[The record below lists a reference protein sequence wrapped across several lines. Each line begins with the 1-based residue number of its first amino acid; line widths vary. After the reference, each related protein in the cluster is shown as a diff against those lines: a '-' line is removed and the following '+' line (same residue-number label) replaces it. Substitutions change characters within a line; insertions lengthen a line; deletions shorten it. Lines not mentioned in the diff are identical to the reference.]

1 MFSNSPEVG
10 SSSLE
15 DSFFESSKTDYFA
28 GRPDIIWRRREQLQ
42 STCMYLQVPGVFWK
56 EDDFVAHK
64 TLLSSC
70 VGPSHHWVWTNKLQA
85 ITEMTRQLRSKKG
98 QVSDHKNAGVLNG
111 LILANGGVLTYQH
124 VVCLST
130 KPRSDGKEY
139 QNGNPCA
146 SIVQSV
152 TSNDKND
159 LDIVGSEGVKNGVW
173 EGIIEVRITI
183 ASKQIYFYTS
193 VYWRK
198 LE

>member
-1 MFSNSPEVG
+1 
-10 SSSLE
+10 
-15 DSFFESSKTDYFA
+15 
-28 GRPDIIWRRREQLQ
+28 
-42 STCMYLQVPGVFWK
+42 
-56 EDDFVAHK
+56 
-64 TLLSSC
+64 
-70 VGPSHHWVWTNKLQA
+70 
-85 ITEMTRQLRSKKG
+85 MTRQLRSKKG
-98 QVSDHKNAGVLNG
+98 QVSDRKNAGVLNG

-193 VYWRK
+193 VY
-198 LE
+198 